1 MIDRFCTLNIYRWWD
16 LKMAEIGTQFALEQI
31 RLDWFINDLLLGYA
45 LGANNFKISSVYN
58 IKDWFLLI
66 W

>member
-1 MIDRFCTLNIYRWWD
+1 
-16 LKMAEIGTQFALEQI
+16 MAEIGRQFALEQI

-58 IKDWFLLI
+58 IKD
-66 W
+66 

>member
-16 LKMAEIGTQFALEQI
+16 LKMAEIGSQFALEQI
-31 RLDWFINDLLLGYA
+31 RLDWFINDLLIGYD